1 MRKTVTKYPAV
12 VLLCCVGATF
22 AAATAHACEY
32 DYCHSTGAVSK
43 PGGWDIRLPF
53 EAGETVQA
61 LSGYGP
67 NAGSSLH
74 CRSQDSICANDYYA
88 LDFVLPNHSEYGR
101 YQPVLAIAAGTVWDA
116 AWGSEGWSNYGQRVY
131 ILHDYDADGHQYAS
145 MYAHLETITVSD
157 GQHVSQGQ
165 QIGTLG
171 RSCEGSLEC
180 GSFSTP
186 HVHFSIHR
194 DSGFGGTGSGGSYGG
209 RATIPESID
218 GYSNIQQWDTMISSN
233 GTAGDDDDDASDDDD
248 DDYQPDDCL
257 IQGETIIEEDGP
269 CASVVGTLNDA
280 DGHGGHAYWATK
292 EEVDPDYDQG
302 VNWMF
307 EFPAAGDHDLWIW
320 VPEGLGALTT
330 DADYKVFYGDQS
342 AHVYVPQAGNEGT
355 WVHLGT
361 FSFEPGGDQWVRLG
375 DNYTS
380 AEDQG
385 LTVAFDALKIAPVT
399 ECECT
404 TAGAIQTQHC
414 GIDGEQWREC
424 DGCSWGPWSE
434 CDEGADDDDGAAAD
448 DDDGGP
454 GEGGWESGCG
464 CGHESRAVPI
474 GGAVVVGFAAWT
486 ALRRRRGT

>member
-1 MRKTVTKYPAV
+1 MKFLQS
-12 VLLCCVGATF
+12 VLSACL
-22 AAATAHACEY
+22 AAAIVASPADACEY
-32 DYCHSTGAVSK
+32 DYCHTTGAVSK

-67 NAGSSLH
+67 SAGSSLH
-74 CRSQDSICANDYYA
+74 CRSQDSVCANDYYA

-101 YQPVLAIAAGTVWDA
+101 YQPVLAIADGTVWDSG
-116 AWGSEGWSNYGQRVY
+116 WGSEGWSNYGQRIY
-131 ILHDYDADGHQYAS
+131 ILHDYTADGHQYAS
-145 MYAHLETITVSD
+145 MYAHLESINVSD

-171 RSCEGSLEC
+171 RSCEGALEC

-194 DSGFGGTGSGGSYGG
+194 DSNFGGTGSGGSYGG

-218 GYSNIQQWDTMISSN
+218 GYANIQQGDTMTSN
-233 GTAGDDDDDASDDDD
+233 NGGSGDDDDDASDDDD
-248 DDYQPDDCL
+248 VQHDDCL
-257 IQGETIIEEDGP
+257 IEGETIIEEDGP
-269 CASVVGTLNDA
+269 CAFVVGQLSDA
-280 DGHGGHAYWATK
+280 DGHGDHAYYATK
-292 EEVDPDYDQG
+292 EEPDPDYDQG

-307 EFPAAGDHDLWIW
+307 EFPAAGDHDIW
-320 VPEGLGALTT
+320 VYVPTGLGALTA

-355 WVHLGT
+355 WVHLGL
-361 FSFEPGGDQWVRLG
+361 FPFEPGGDQWVRLG

-385 LTVAFDALKIAPVT
+385 LTVAFDALKIAPLT

-404 TAGAIQTQHC
+404 TAGAVQTQHC
-414 GIDGEQWREC
+414 GAHGEQWREC
-424 DGCSWGPWSE
+424 DGCNWGEWSA
-434 CDEGADDDDGAAAD
+434 CDEGADDDDGAAGD

-454 GEGGWESGCG
+454 GEGWESGCG
-464 CGHESRAVPI
+464 CGHEPRDESP
-474 GGAVVVGFAAWT
+474 GGFTLLVLTSLLAA
-486 ALRRRRGT
+486 RRRQGI